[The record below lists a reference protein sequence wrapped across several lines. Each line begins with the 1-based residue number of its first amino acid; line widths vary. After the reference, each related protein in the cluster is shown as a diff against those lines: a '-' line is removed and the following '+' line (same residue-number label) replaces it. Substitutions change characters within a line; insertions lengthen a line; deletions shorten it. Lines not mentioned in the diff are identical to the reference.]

1 MNLFVSQTI
10 VIQQLK
16 VEGIQNSSVLQIGSA
31 GVIQPVSQLFNTGGF
46 TGPAPLMTSATEASP
61 SVPLGPPS

>member
-31 GVIQPVSQLFNTGGF
+31 GVIQPISQLFNTGGHK
-46 TGPAPLMTSATEASP
+46 GPAPEIIDPDLP
-61 SVPLGPPS
+61 RVPLGPPS

>member
-16 VEGIQNSSVLQIGSA
+16 VDGIQNSSVLQIGSA
-31 GVIQPVSQLFNTGGF
+31 GMIQPISQLYNTGKY
-46 TGPAPLMTSATEASP
+46 TGPAPQIAP
-61 SVPLGPPS
+61 SEVPTVPLGPPS